1 VIFCCRG
8 IAALGVSLACLTNSC
23 MAGAESG
30 FGGGHLKLQGLLS
43 SYADDSI
50 FRDIQG
56 ANSHDENGELR
67 LKFNADDQR
76 WAIRADYQLIAR
88 HGDTLTV
95 SEQLGATFLGPG
107 VVPSDDRRWWDL
119 TDEIQHTD
127 DYLLV
132 QRLDRLHL
140 GYTGDALVVRFG
152 RQAVSWG
159 NGLIY
164 NPMDVFNPFDP
175 AAIDT
180 EYKVGDDML
189 YSQYLTDS
197 GDDWQFVQ
205 AWRRNDNG
213 AVSSRVNST
222 AIKYHGF
229 LEDGEQE
236 YDLLLAQHYDQWMLG
251 LGGAASVGGAV
262 VRGDLT
268 LTETDHDWVASLVAN
283 WSYSWTWGGYN
294 VSAVAEYFYSGFGL
308 HKDDYSLQAL
318 LSNPQLAQRISRGEL
333 YTLGRHYV
341 ASSLLLEVTPLLSL
355 IPNVFVNVSDG
366 SALGQLNAQ
375 WDIAQNWQ
383 ILASVS
389 IPMGP
394 KGTEYG
400 GLETGLDELTTQSG
414 RSFFT
419 QLAWYF

>member
-1 VIFCCRG
+1 MIFCCRG
-8 IAALGVSLACLTNSC
+8 IAALGVSLAYLANSF
-23 MAGAESG
+23 MVSAESG

-88 HGDTLTV
+88 HGDTLAV
-95 SEQLGATFLGPG
+95 SEQLGATFLGPD
-107 VVPSDDRRWWDL
+107 VILSDDRRWWDL
-119 TDEIQHTD
+119 THEIQHTD

-140 GYTGDALVVRFG
+140 DYTGEALVVRFG

-213 AVSSRVNST
+213 DVSSRVNST

-229 LEDGEQE
+229 LADGEQE
-236 YDLLLAQHYDQWMLG
+236 YDLLLAQHYGQWMLG

-262 VRGDLT
+262 VRGDIT

-283 WSYSWTWGGYN
+283 WSYSWVWGGYN

-400 GLETGLDELTTQSG
+400 GLDTDLDELTTQSG
-414 RSFFT
+414 RSFFA